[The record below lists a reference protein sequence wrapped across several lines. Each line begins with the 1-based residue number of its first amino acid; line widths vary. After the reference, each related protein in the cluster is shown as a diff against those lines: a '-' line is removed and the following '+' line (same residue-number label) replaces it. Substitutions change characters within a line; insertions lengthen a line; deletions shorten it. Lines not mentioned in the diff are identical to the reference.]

1 MPELSLN
8 ILDLCENSFSA
19 GASLVKISIRELTL
33 EDKLYLSIIDN
44 GRGMDRST
52 VEKVSDP
59 LYTTKEGKE
68 WGLGIPFLKQTA
80 DLCDGS
86 FTISSAP
93 DSGTEITITAR
104 LSHIDLPPLG
114 DLAKTIE
121 VIISGHPDKDL
132 LLALQRDSN
141 TYEFSTGI
149 IRSELEGVSL
159 TDPDVLSFIER
170 DIEDGVRKL
179 ELKK

>member
-19 GASLVKISIRELTL
+19 GASLVRISISKQTA
-33 EDKLYLSIIDN
+33 EDKLYLSIGDN
-44 GRGMDRST
+44 GKGMVKSSL
-52 VEKVSDP
+52 EKVSDP

-86 FTISSAP
+86 FSISSAP
-93 DSGTEITITAR
+93 DSGTQIKITAR

-114 DLAKTIE
+114 DLARTIV
-121 VIISGHPDKDL
+121 VIISGHSTKDL
-132 LLALQRDSN
+132 SLVLRRDSS
-141 TYEFSTGI
+141 TYEFSTEI
-149 IRSELEGVSL
+149 IRREVEEVSL
-159 TDPDVLSFIER
+159 TNPDVLKFIER
-170 DIEDGVRKL
+170 DISDGLRKL
-179 ELKK
+179 GFMK